1 MVGWAIKQLAIWLI
15 GGFVVYSLVVNYQ
28 LFGLSTPAVR
38 PESAVAP
45 VDGTPADASHEEL
58 RPLGQAAPAVVN
70 SLNLRA
76 NPDGYAY
83 VDAAVNGADM
93 RMAFDTGASVVS
105 LTQADAIKAGVAG
118 NLNYSLVFRTANGS
132 TRGAPVMLRE
142 DADRPACDR
151 GCESGRYAK
160 HANFAARPDLPQPAP
175 QLCNTEW
182 GAHADLGVVKP
193 ARLTPSAIRSIAWR
207 RSTRWSA
214 TSRRPT
220 SRSWVVAFTKIVGL
234 GHLAFAFARR
244 QHAAIDLRRILNAQL
259 LLCGRTKSG

>member
-1 MVGWAIKQLAIWLI
+1 MDKRSNQFLESERGTGMVGWAIKQLAIWLI

-142 DADRPACDR
+142 IRI
-151 GCESGRYAK
+151 G
-160 HANFAARPDLPQPAP
+160 
-175 QLCNTEW
+175 QLAIEDVKAVVMQNMQISL
-182 GAHADLGVVKP
+182 LGQTFLS
-193 ARLTPSAIRSIAWR
+193 RLRSYQMQNGVLTLTWE
-207 RSTRWSA
+207 
-214 TSRRPT
+214 
-220 SRSWVVAFTKIVGL
+220 
-234 GHLAFAFARR
+234 
-244 QHAAIDLRRILNAQL
+244 
-259 LLCGRTKSG
+259 